1 MITREENLLM
11 RAEREKLQR
20 LSRHML
26 TSIWFGLCLLYAA
39 GVGEGEDTI
48 PIRFWV
54 REMFFSRVKVILA
67 LF

>member
-1 MITREENLLM
+1 MPPV
-11 RAEREKLQR
+11 
-20 LSRHML
+20 
-26 TSIWFGLCLLYAA
+26 FGA

-54 REMFFSRVKVILA
+54 RDLFFSRVKVILR